1 MSIEMDNPQSKLEKI
16 DAASNLIG
24 QIGIALAIGDV
35 EHAKQCQKKSMN
47 LLMSVLMEWRDDEPE
62 S

>member
-16 DAASNLIG
+16 DAASNLIA
-24 QIGIALAIGDV
+24 QIGIALTIGDI
-35 EHAKQCQKKSMN
+35 EHAKQCQKKSLN
-47 LLMSVLMEWRDDEPE
+47 LLMSALMAWHDDDPE